1 MRQHRDDGAP
11 GAGPGIESSLASQ
24 GEKKSTTGTEALDA
38 RGFAQQ
44 HSQGREGS
52 RCEGGSHPDAIQE
65 ARCQVSQIFD
75 QHPTARD
82 IAPTSGQCLAE
93 GAHPDVHIVTG
104 KAKVLSDSQPAS
116 TQNPKGMRFVHHQP
130 AAVPVAQ
137 VYETRKVWVV
147 SVHAVEAFD
156 YHEGW
161 DFVVTRYIDE
171 DNDPLTWRIEP
182 EPRCDGDLVR
192 DRMKGEYA
200 DIRECLLEIAREL
213 L

>member
-1 MRQHRDDGAP
+1 MTLQDAYNKLKAVINGRIWDWHDEEAWSLHLITIEDVCPAGEGYRKRELRLHR
-11 GAGPGIESSLASQ
+11 
-24 GEKKSTTGTEALDA
+24 
-38 RGFAQQ
+38 
-44 HSQGREGS
+44 
-52 RCEGGSHPDAIQE
+52 
-65 ARCQVSQIFD
+65 
-75 QHPTARD
+75 
-82 IAPTSGQCLAE
+82 
-93 GAHPDVHIVTG
+93 
-104 KAKVLSDSQPAS
+104 
-116 TQNPKGMRFVHHQP
+116 
-130 AAVPVAQ
+130 
-137 VYETRKVWVV
+137 
-147 SVHAVEAFD
+147 EAFD